1 MKNKICIILLVIIIL
16 LQVIYKIYVDY
27 GKEDFFVDEIYSYGL
42 ASYKQAF
49 LFEEE
54 SFVNNWH
61 NKEYFDDY
69 ITVSE
74 TDEFIRAYENQ
85 KEDYHPPLY
94 YLLLRLVTGMFV
106 GSLSK
111 WTGLALNIIIFI
123 VCSIVLFLI
132 GKKLFKNNIYVLL
145 LVIAYGFSRFS
156 AENTLF
162 IRMYQLLELQL
173 LLLTYWG
180 IRNCYND
187 KLKLKNIIPLIILIV
202 LGTLTQYYYLL
213 FLIGFSV
220 LFIIKYIR
228 KKQIKNLGK
237 FIGAIIIAQILV
249 YLIFPNYTEQLSGN
263 SKRSSETETNAIE
276 KVQKIFSRENNYFK
290 ILDNSMFNFNIKY
303 LVSLMF
309 LVGIILLIVKGI
321 REPKKRINLK
331 INKRLNIILIPTIVY
346 WCLVTF
352 TSPYI
357 DLRYIL
363 PIFVFILII
372 TLYLLKKEIGVIT
385 KNKKIVMA
393 IFLIITIIYSSSF
406 LLNAELRYQYKSSK
420 EKIENISKYKDIPC
434 IYMYAPT
441 DVLTNTFTLNFNY
454 VRQFEKVYI
463 MNKINFSTLDVKKAL
478 KGVDISKGIIIM
490 DNEVG
495 VEYKAKKIVDEMEEF
510 KNYKKIE
517 EITIERTVNDEI
529 YLIY

>member
-16 LQVIYKIYVDY
+16 LQVIYKIYVDS

-42 ASYKQAF
+42 ANYKQAF

-61 NKEYFDDY
+61 KKEYFDDY
-69 ITVSE
+69 VAVSE
-74 TDEFIRAYENQ
+74 GDNFNRAYENQ

-94 YLLLRLVTGMFV
+94 YMLLRLVEGVSV
-106 GSLSK
+106 GSFSK
-111 WTGLALNIIIFI
+111 WTGLTLNIIIFI
-123 VCSIVLFLI
+123 TCAIILFLI
-132 GKKLFKNNIYVLL
+132 GKKLFKNNIYALL
-145 LVIAYGFSRFS
+145 LVFAYGFSRFS
-156 AENTLF
+156 SENTLF

-173 LLLTYWG
+173 LLLSYWG
-180 IRNCYND
+180 IRNCYNN
-187 KLKLKNIIPLIILIV
+187 KLKLKNIIPLIILII

-213 FLIGFSV
+213 FLIGFFV
-220 LFIIKYIR
+220 LFIIKYITR
-228 KKQIKNLGK
+228 KQIKNLGK

-263 SKRSSETETNAIE
+263 SKRSSGSGVNAIE
-276 KVQKIFSRENNYFK
+276 KVQEILSRENDYLK
-290 ILDNSMFNFNIKY
+290 ILDDSMFNFNIKY
-303 LVSLMF
+303 LVSLML

-321 REPKKRINLK
+321 KEPKRRIKLK
-331 INKRLNIILIPTIVY
+331 VNKRLNIILIPTIVY

-372 TLYLLKKEIGVIT
+372 IFYLLKKEIGLII
-385 KNKKIVMA
+385 KNKKIIMA
-393 IFLIITIIYSSSF
+393 IFLIITMIYTSSF
-406 LLNAELRYQYKSSK
+406 LLNTELRYQYKSSK

-463 MNKINFSTLDVKKAL
+463 MNKINFSVLDVEKAL
-478 KGVDISKGIIIM
+478 KNVDISKGIIIM

-495 VEYKAKKIVDEMEEF
+495 AEYKAKKIVDEMEEF
-510 KNYKKIE
+510 NNYKKIE

-529 YLIY
+529 FLIF

>member
-16 LQVIYKIYVDY
+16 LQVIYKIYVDS

-42 ASYKQAF
+42 ANYKQAF

-61 NKEYFDDY
+61 KKEYFDDY
-69 ITVSE
+69 VAVSE
-74 TDEFIRAYENQ
+74 GDNFNRAYENQ

-94 YLLLRLVTGMFV
+94 YMLLRLVEGVSV
-106 GSLSK
+106 GSFSK
-111 WTGLALNIIIFI
+111 WTGLTLNIIIFI
-123 VCSIVLFLI
+123 TCAIILFLI
-132 GKKLFKNNIYVLL
+132 GKKLFKNNIYALL
-145 LVIAYGFSRFS
+145 LVFAYGFSRFS
-156 AENTLF
+156 SENTLF

-173 LLLTYWG
+173 LLLSYWG
-180 IRNCYND
+180 IRNCYNN
-187 KLKLKNIIPLIILIV
+187 KLKLKNIIPLIILII

-213 FLIGFSV
+213 FLIGFFV
-220 LFIIKYIR
+220 LFIIKYITR
-228 KKQIKNLGK
+228 KQIKNLGK

-263 SKRSSETETNAIE
+263 SKRSSGSGVNAIE
-276 KVQKIFSRENNYFK
+276 KVQEILSRENDYLK
-290 ILDNSMFNFNIKY
+290 ILDDSMFNFNIKY
-303 LVSLMF
+303 LVSLML

-321 REPKKRINLK
+321 KEPKRRIKLK
-331 INKRLNIILIPTIVY
+331 VNKRLNIILIPTIVY

-372 TLYLLKKEIGVIT
+372 ILYLLKKEIELII
-385 KNKKIVMA
+385 KNKKVVLEIV
-393 IFLIITIIYSSSF
+393 LIITMIYTLSF
-406 LLNAELRYQYKSSK
+406 LLNTEFRYQYKSSK

-463 MNKINFSTLDVKKAL
+463 MNKINFSVLDVEKAL
-478 KGVDISKGIIIM
+478 KNVDISKGIIIM

-495 VEYKAKKIVDEMEEF
+495 AEYKAKKIVDEMEEF
-510 KNYKKIE
+510 NNYKKIE

-529 YLIY
+529 FLIF

>member
-1 MKNKICIILLVIIIL
+1 MKRKICIILLVIIIL
-16 LQVIYKIYVDY
+16 LQVIYKIYVGY

-42 ASYKQAF
+42 CNYKQAF

-69 ITVSE
+69 VIVSE
-74 TDEFIRAYENQ
+74 EDNFNRAYENQ

-94 YLLLRLVTGMFV
+94 YMLLRLITGVFV
-106 GSLSK
+106 GSFNK

-123 VCSIVLFLI
+123 VCAIVLFLI
-132 GKKLFKNNIYVLL
+132 GKKLFKNNIYALL

-180 IRNCYND
+180 IRNCYNN

-228 KKQIKNLGK
+228 KKQVKNLGK
-237 FIGAIIIAQILV
+237 FIGAIIIAQMLV
-249 YLIFPNYTEQLSGN
+249 YLIFPNYIEQLSGN
-263 SKRSSETETNAIE
+263 SKRSSGSEVNAIE
-276 KVQKIFSRENNYFK
+276 KVQEILSRENDYLK
-290 ILDNSMFNFNIKY
+290 ILDDSMFNFNIKY
-303 LVSLMF
+303 LVILMF
-309 LVGIILLIVKGI
+309 LVGIILLIVKVI
-321 REPKKRINLK
+321 KEPKKRIKLK
-331 INKRLNIILIPTIVY
+331 VNKTLNIILVPAIVY

-372 TLYLLKKEIGVIT
+372 ILYLLKKEIGLII
-385 KNKKIVMA
+385 KNKKIIMA
-393 IFLIITIIYSSSF
+393 IFLIITMIYTSSF
-406 LLNAELRYQYKSSK
+406 LLNTELRYQYKSSK

-463 MNKINFSTLDVKKAL
+463 MNKINFSVLDVEKAL
-478 KGVDISKGIIIM
+478 KNVDISKGIIIM

-495 VEYKAKKIVDEMEEF
+495 AEYKAKKIVDEMEAF
-510 KNYKKIE
+510 NNYKKIE

-529 YLIY
+529 FLIF

>member
-16 LQVIYKIYVDY
+16 LQVIYKIYVDS

-42 ASYKQAF
+42 ANYKQAF

-61 NKEYFDDY
+61 KKEYFDDY
-69 ITVSE
+69 VTVSE
-74 TDEFIRAYENQ
+74 GDNFNRAYENQ

-94 YLLLRLVTGMFV
+94 YMLLRLVEGVSV
-106 GSLSK
+106 GSFSK
-111 WTGLALNIIIFI
+111 WTGLTLNIIIFI
-123 VCSIVLFLI
+123 TCAIILFLI
-132 GKKLFKNNIYVLL
+132 GKKLFKNNIYALL
-145 LVIAYGFSRFS
+145 LVFAYGFSRFS
-156 AENTLF
+156 SENTLF

-173 LLLTYWG
+173 LLLSYWG
-180 IRNCYND
+180 IRNCYNN
-187 KLKLKNIIPLIILIV
+187 KLKLKNIIPLIILII

-213 FLIGFSV
+213 FLIGFFV
-220 LFIIKYIR
+220 LFIIKYITR
-228 KKQIKNLGK
+228 KQIKNLGK

-263 SKRSSETETNAIE
+263 SKRSSGSGVNAIE
-276 KVQKIFSRENNYFK
+276 KVQEILSRENDYLK
-290 ILDNSMFNFNIKY
+290 ILDDSMFNFNIKY
-303 LVSLMF
+303 LVSLML

-321 REPKKRINLK
+321 KEPKRRIKLK
-331 INKRLNIILIPTIVY
+331 VNKRLNIILIPTIVY

-372 TLYLLKKEIGVIT
+372 ILYLLKKEIELII
-385 KNKKIVMA
+385 KNKKVVLEIV
-393 IFLIITIIYSSSF
+393 LIITMIYTLSF
-406 LLNAELRYQYKSSK
+406 LLNTEFRYQYKSSK

-463 MNKINFSTLDVKKAL
+463 MNKINFSVLDVEKAL
-478 KGVDISKGIIIM
+478 KNVDISKGIIIM

-495 VEYKAKKIVDEMEEF
+495 VEYKVKKIVDEMEEF
-510 KNYKKIE
+510 SNYKKIE

-529 YLIY
+529 YLVY